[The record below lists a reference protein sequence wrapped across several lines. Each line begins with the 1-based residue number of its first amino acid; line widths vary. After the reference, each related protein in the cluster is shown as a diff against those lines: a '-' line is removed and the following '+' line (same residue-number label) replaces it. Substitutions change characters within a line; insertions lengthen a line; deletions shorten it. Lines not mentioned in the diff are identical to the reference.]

1 MERVVNSKRNGLE
14 AKKMKMMEVVL
25 IHCVTNEESTTIMDF
40 NPRSMKEIETK
51 GVEVKAKQSKEGVG
65 VKM

>member
-1 MERVVNSKRNGLE
+1 
-14 AKKMKMMEVVL
+14 MMV

-51 GVEVKAKQSKEGVG
+51 GVEVKAKQRRGWCKNVTGREKE
-65 VKM
+65 K